1 MIKKTNDFVNIQGI
15 SRVVMSP
22 DEIENATHITFEK
35 LTWIFIFRFKN
46 IVR

>member
-1 MIKKTNDFVNIQGI
+1 MIKKTNDFVRYFTSSNE
-15 SRVVMSP
+15 P